1 MFTYFIIYTFYFNA
15 LKFFYKKIILIG
27 LKLRT
32 NLILLYMKLFDYKFL
47 ILLALTLVVYFI
59 FREVLDLRKKID
71 TLQTNIN
78 DLNNNKLI
86 EDNNVYT
93 DDNKESYK
101 AAVFQI
107 PLPKKVIVEEPSS
120 NKDQCVVEIP
130 NLIDDSHN
138 ASETEEVTNS
148 NNEERLAIYSNDN
161 HEDAVEEFSL
171 DETSDID
178 TQDIINNL
186 SDKESSVNS
195 EENDSPKKKTLL
207 VEIEGNDVNDNIVD
221 NVDNI
226 VDNTDNVNESK
237 HTITTLMR
245 LKLNEL
251 QCLAEE
257 NRIEITN
264 SNKGR
269 KKTKTEL
276 SKDLFD
282 YFQIA

>member
-1 MFTYFIIYTFYFNA
+1 
-15 LKFFYKKIILIG
+15 
-27 LKLRT
+27 
-32 NLILLYMKLFDYKFL
+32 MKLFDYKFL

-71 TLQTNIN
+71 TLQTNID

-86 EDNNVYT
+86 EDKNENNIFT
-93 DDNKESYK
+93 GNNKESYK
-101 AAVFQI
+101 APTFQI
-107 PLPKKVIVEEPSS
+107 PLPKKVKVEEPSS
-120 NKDQCVVEIP
+120 NTVQCVAEVP
-130 NLIDDSHN
+130 KLIHN
-138 ASETEEVTNS
+138 KLSTIDESQHVSETESVADS

-161 HEDAVEEFSL
+161 HEDVVEEFSL
-171 DETSDID
+171 DETSDIN
-178 TQDIINNL
+178 TEDIINNL

-195 EENDSPKKKTLL
+195 EENCSPKKKNLL
-207 VEIEGNDVNDNIVD
+207 VEIEGNDVNED
-221 NVDNI
+221 I
-226 VDNTDNVNESK
+226 VDNTDINDTK

-276 SKDLFD
+276 SKDLLAH
-282 YFQIA
+282 FQTA